1 MFILSQVKLKLIYF
15 REKGDFQVK
24 IGIPKEIKI
33 KEYRVGMI
41 PSGVR
46 LLVESGHKVYIQKN
60 AGEKSGFSDSDYQQA
75 GGLILDDPKE
85 IFEICEMIVK
95 VKEPQPEEYDSLKPG
110 QILFTYLHLAP
121 NKKLTEIL
129 LEKKVIA
136 IGYETVQ
143 EAGSLPLLEP
153 MSQIAG
159 RVAPMVASYFLSM
172 HNNGMGVLIGG
183 STGILPSKVL
193 VIGSGTVA
201 KNAAKIASG
210 MGADVIVMGRNPQ
223 SMKSI
228 EASMNTNVSTLY
240 SNAYNMEKILPL
252 VDIVIGAVYVT
263 GEKTPQLIT
272 RKMLSLCKKGAVLV
286 DVAIDQ
292 GGCIETS
299 RPTTHDDPVF
309 ELDGVLHYC
318 VANIPGDYPL
328 TATQALSNA
337 TIPYVKKIADMGWKN
352 ASLKNPAI
360 YSGVNVAG
368 GLITDEGVANAHR
381 MGYHMLK
388 DIMYHC
394 PEFGDI
400 L

>member
-1 MFILSQVKLKLIYF
+1 M
-15 REKGDFQVK
+15 K

-46 LLVESGHKVYIQKN
+46 LLVESGHHVYIQKD
-60 AGEKSGFSDSDYQQA
+60 AGEKSGFPDNAYQQA
-75 GGLILDDPKE
+75 GGVILDDPKE
-85 IFEICEMIVK
+85 IYKICEMIVK
-95 VKEPQPEEYDSLKPG
+95 VKEPQPEEYDVLKPG

-129 LEKKVIA
+129 LEKKVTAIA
-136 IGYETVQ
+136 YETVQ
-143 EAGSLPLLEP
+143 ESGRLPLLEP

-159 RVAPMVASYFLSM
+159 RVAPMVASYFLST
-172 HNNGMGVLIGG
+172 HNKGMGVLVGG
-183 STGILPSKVL
+183 ASGILPSKVL
-193 VIGSGTVA
+193 IIGSGIVA
-201 KNAAKIASG
+201 KNAAKLASG
-210 MGADVIVMGRNPQ
+210 MGADVIIMGRNPQ
-223 SMKSI
+223 SMTEI
-228 EASMNTNVSTLY
+228 EDLMGTNVSTLY
-240 SNAYNMEKILPL
+240 SNAYNLENILPE

-263 GEKTPQLIT
+263 GEKTPKLIT
-272 RKMLSLCKKGAVLV
+272 RRMLSLCKKGAVLV

-299 RPTTHDDPVF
+299 RPTTHDEPVF

-352 ASLKNPAI
+352 ACLKDTAI
-360 YSGVNVAG
+360 YSGVNIAG
-368 GLITDEGVANAHR
+368 GLVTDEAVANAHK
-381 MGYHMLK
+381 MHYHMLK
-388 DIMYHC
+388 DVMYDS
-394 PEFGDI
+394 PEFGDT

>member
-1 MFILSQVKLKLIYF
+1 M
-15 REKGDFQVK
+15 K
-24 IGIPKEIKI
+24 IGIPREIKI
-33 KEYRVGMI
+33 KEYRVGII

-46 LLVESGHKVYIQKN
+46 LLVDGGHKVYIQKD
-60 AGEKSGFSDSDYQQA
+60 AGEKSGFSNEDYKQA
-75 GGLILDDPKE
+75 GAVILENPKE

-95 VKEPQPEEYDSLKPG
+95 VKEPQPEEYELLKPG

-121 NKKLTEIL
+121 NKKLTEVL
-129 LEKKVIA
+129 KERKVTAIA
-136 IGYETVQ
+136 YETVQ
-143 EAGSLPLLEP
+143 EDGRLPLLEP

-159 RVAPMVASYFLSM
+159 KVAPMVASYFLSM
-172 HNNGMGVLIGG
+172 HNKGMGVLIGG
-183 STGILPSKVL
+183 TSGILPSKVL
-193 VIGSGTVA
+193 IIGSGNVA

-210 MGADVIVMGRNPQ
+210 MGADVIIMGRNPH
-223 SMKSI
+223 SMTEI
-228 EASMNTNVSTLY
+228 EDLMTTNVATLY
-240 SNAYNMEKILPL
+240 SNDYNMEKILPT
-252 VDIVIGAVYVT
+252 VDIVICAVYVP
-263 GEKTPQLIT
+263 GEKAPHLIT
-272 RKMLSLCKKGAVLV
+272 SKMLSLCKKGAVLV

-299 RPTTHDDPVF
+299 RPTTHDEPVF

-352 ASLKNPAI
+352 ACLKDASI

-368 GLITDEGVANAHR
+368 GYVTDEAVANAHN
-381 MGYHMLK
+381 MDYHMLK
-388 DIMYHC
+388 DMMYHC
-394 PEFGDI
+394 TEFGDR

>member
-1 MFILSQVKLKLIYF
+1 M
-15 REKGDFQVK
+15 K

-46 LLVESGHKVYIQKN
+46 SLVESGHHVYIQKN

-75 GGLILDDPKE
+75 GGVILDDLKE
-85 IFEICEMIVK
+85 IYKICEMIVK
-95 VKEPQPEEYDSLKPG
+95 VKEPQSEEYDSLKPG

-136 IGYETVQ
+136 IAYETVQ
-143 EAGSLPLLEP
+143 EAGRLPLLEP

-159 RVAPMVASYFLSM
+159 KVAPMVASYFLST
-172 HNNGMGVLIGG
+172 HNKGMGVLVGG
-183 STGILPSKVL
+183 ASGILPSKVL
-193 VIGSGTVA
+193 IIGSGIVA
-201 KNAAKIASG
+201 KYAAQVASG

-223 SMKSI
+223 SMTEI
-228 EASMNTNVSTLY
+228 EDSTGANVSTLY
-240 SNAYNMEKILPL
+240 SNAYNLEKILPT
-252 VDIVIGAVYVT
+252 VDMVIGAVYVT
-263 GEKTPQLIT
+263 GEKAPYLIT
-272 RKMLSLCKKGAVLV
+272 REMLSLCKKGTVLV

-309 ELDGVLHYC
+309 ELDGVLHYG

-337 TIPYVKKIADMGWKN
+337 TIPYVKKIADMGWKS
-352 ASLKNPAI
+352 ASLNDEAI

-368 GLITDEGVANAHR
+368 GLVTEKAVANVHQ
-381 MGYHMLK
+381 MEYHSLK
-388 DIMYHC
+388 DVIDHC
-394 PEFGDI
+394 PKFGDT

>member
-1 MFILSQVKLKLIYF
+1 M
-15 REKGDFQVK
+15 K

-46 LLVESGHKVYIQKN
+46 FLVESGHHVYIQKD
-60 AGEKSGFSDSDYQQA
+60 AGEKSGFSNNEYTQA
-75 GGLILDDPKE
+75 GAVILENPKE
-85 IFEICEMIVK
+85 IFEICEMIIK
-95 VKEPQPEEYDSLKPG
+95 VKEPQTEEYELLKPG
-110 QILFTYLHLAP
+110 QILFTFLHLAP

-129 LEKKVIA
+129 QEKKVIA
-136 IGYETVQ
+136 IAYETVQ
-143 EAGSLPLLEP
+143 EAGRLPLLEP

-159 RVAPMVASYFLSM
+159 KVAPMVASYFLSM
-172 HNNGMGVLIGG
+172 HNKGMGVLIGG

-193 VIGSGTVA
+193 IIGSGNVA

-210 MGADVIVMGRNPQ
+210 MGADVIIMGRNPH
-223 SMKSI
+223 SMT
-228 EASMNTNVSTLY
+228 EVEDLMPTNVATFY
-240 SNAYNMEKILPL
+240 SNTYNLEKILPT
-252 VDIVIGAVYVT
+252 VDIVICAVYIT
-263 GEKTPQLIT
+263 GEKTPRLIT
-272 RKMLSLCKKGAVLV
+272 RKMLSYCKKGTVLV

-309 ELDGVLHYC
+309 EVDGVLHYC

-352 ASLKNPAI
+352 ACLKDAAI

-368 GLITDEGVANAHR
+368 GFVTDEAVANTHK
-381 MGYHMLK
+381 MHYHMLK
-388 DIMYHC
+388 DIIVNC
-394 PEFGDI
+394 PEFGDT